1 MVAQTAD
8 PIALTGREAERKPP
22 RTSWALMGDI
32 GAARGGVPEI
42 LIEWRR
48 ARGEDD
54 PAPQLPSFLR

>member
-1 MVAQTAD
+1 MATQTAD
-8 PIALTGREAERKPP
+8 ALALPARDAERKPP

-54 PAPQLPSFLR
+54 PAPQLPGFLR